1 MDSRFKH
8 VLGEI
13 EKRMPDATFKIQ
25 KVEKANVTYTGIVLI
40 SNDGICPVFAIPDD
54 ITDAEISKFCDG
66 IEYQL
71 AHLEKPDDKCKDI
84 ISNWEKAK
92 GKLFV
97 RVMNYINNATW
108 LVENEIPN
116 RVYGDI
122 AIVPYVEVGPYSCT
136 VCNSQLC
143 ERWGI
148 SPTEILDMAL
158 ENAQRLKPIH
168 CQTLS
173 GVIHD
178 MAPALSDSKIK
189 IPTFNMPYVITNK
202 EMVYGASAIFYDG
215 ILETIADMFDDSF
228 WILPS
233 STEKVLVMKAPD
245 DDGYE
250 LYNMVKSVNGSYV
263 NSDEF
268 LSDNPLFYNRTWK
281 QLYQYNPVTG
291 NLDIA

>member
-1 MDSRFKH
+1 MSIFEDVKR
-8 VLGEI
+8 EM
-13 EKRMPDATFKIQ
+13 ERRMPESVFEIQ
-25 KVEKANVTYTGIVLI
+25 KVEKANVTYTGLVVKDK
-40 SNDGICPVFAIPDD
+40 DGVCPVFCIPDD
-54 ITDAEISKFCDG
+54 MTEEEIPRFLDG
-66 IEYQL
+66 IMYQL
-71 AHLEKPDDKCKDI
+71 NHLEKPQIGGCDVLTG
-84 ISNWEKAK
+84 WEKAK

-116 RVYGDI
+116 RIYGDI
-122 AIVPYVEVGPYSCT
+122 ALVPYVEVGPHSCT
-136 VCNSQLC
+136 ACKSKLC
-143 ERWGI
+143 EGWGI
-148 SPTEILDMAL
+148 SPTEILDIAL

-173 GVIHD
+173 GVLHN
-178 MAPALSDSKIK
+178 MASALSDDENE
-189 IPTFNMPYVITNK
+189 IPNVPYVITNK

-233 STEKVLVMKAPD
+233 STEEVIVMKAD
-245 DDGYE
+245 DDAGHE
-250 LYNMVKSVNGSYV
+250 LYQMVKSINGSYV

-281 QLYQYNPVTG
+281 QLYQYNPFTG
-291 NLDIA
+291 HLDIA